1 MDGRGGKEGDLITD
15 RFPSYRCCLRT
26 AEGDDNNN
34 AIANGGFS
42 GGGENLLP
50 PPPSPD
56 VRNGNGRQTRK
67 GEGIYIFSSPVTSG
81 ARSDTRIIVTSPEEE
96 EEDRG
101 GGVAVIRTGDGWCH
115 LTPAFSNYMG
125 GGGEGR

>member
-1 MDGRGGKEGDLITD
+1 MPSPTGDF
-15 RFPSYRCCLRT
+15 R
-26 AEGDDNNN
+26 E
-34 AIANGGFS
+34 
-42 GGGENLLP
+42 GGENLL

-67 GEGIYIFSSPVTSG
+67 GEGIYIFFSPVTSG

-96 EEDRG
+96 EEDR